1 MVLRSS
7 STGSPGWLLFEL
19 HSQRTFAAAAGSA
32 SGLDFSRFPAMTAG
46 GTVRT
51 LRMQADD
58 GGQRSVCPQEGV
70 EQAVKGVPGFD
81 VVGRRGRA
89 LMRFRHCLA
98 WADLVRRCDE

>member
-1 MVLRSS
+1 MAVV
-7 STGSPGWLLFEL
+7 
-19 HSQRTFAAAAGSA
+19 RTAFAAHIR
-32 SGLDFSRFPAMTAG
+32 SGRGLRERARFLTLPSDDRR
-46 GTVRT
+46 GTVWT

>member
-19 HSQRTFAAAAGSA
+19 HSQRTFAAAAAPRAGSILTLP
-32 SGLDFSRFPAMTAG
+32 SDDRR

-70 EQAVKGVPGFD
+70 EQAVKGVSGFD

-89 LMRFRHCLA
+89 LMRLRHFLA